1 MSVDGPQVLRLPLET
16 TDTAEPEPDLGAALH
31 EVSNA
36 LTVVLGW
43 LEAARSEVDIASVR
57 EALEVARAHAKLG
70 HRIARHAIGAE
81 LPHDESDRS
90 ALTLAREAV
99 LGVTQEAQKKR
110 VHVKLDASIDD
121 TVLLAD
127 GAEAQ
132 QVLLNLLLNAVA
144 FSPPQGEVT
153 LRIDRSA
160 THVLFEVTDEG
171 PGIPADRAD
180 SLLSAPDSTRRGG
193 AGIGLRYSNALAR
206 LHGGELRLARAGP
219 GASFE
224 LGWPLSEARSGAH
237 AAPPR
242 SRSLYGAR
250 VLVVEDDPAVR
261 SLLELALEA
270 RGVQVLSAGGPAE
283 LQRVMSRGAILDAA
297 LVDLS
302 PIADDPE
309 RALTLLRRGDDALPV
324 ILISGA
330 PDGMPGSLARSFAA
344 WVRKPFEMGEV
355 VAALER
361 VLRPG

>member
-1 MSVDGPQVLRLPLET
+1 MNVDSPQALRLPLEA
-16 TDTAEPEPDLGAALH
+16 AEPADPDADLAAALH

-43 LEAARSEVDIASVR
+43 LDAAHAELDSAAIR
-57 EALEVARAHAKLG
+57 EALDVARAHARLG
-70 HRIARHAIGAE
+70 HRIARRAIGA
-81 LPHDESDRS
+81 DVTAGDADKS

-99 LGVTQEAQKKR
+99 LGVAQEAQR
-110 VHVKLDASIDD
+110 SDVQVKLDSSIDD
-121 TVLLAD
+121 NVMLAD

-132 QVLLNLLLNAVA
+132 QVLLNLLLNAIS
-144 FSPPQGEVT
+144 FSPRRGSVT
-153 LRIDRSA
+153 LRVDRSA

-180 SLLSAPDSTRRGG
+180 SLLTAPDSTRRGG

-206 LHGGELRLARAGP
+206 LHGGELRLARTGP

-237 AAPPR
+237 TAPLR

-250 VLVVEDDPAVR
+250 VLVVEDDSAVR

-270 RGVQVLSAGGPAE
+270 RGVQVLSAGGLEE
-283 LQRVMSRGAILDAA
+283 LERVVGRGAILDAA

-302 PIADDPE
+302 PIVDDPE
-309 RALTLLRRGDDALPV
+309 RALSLLRRGDDGMPI

-330 PDGMPGSLARSFAA
+330 PDGMPGSLTRAFAA

-355 VAALER
+355 IAALER

>member
-1 MSVDGPQVLRLPLET
+1 MSVDSPQALRL
-16 TDTAEPEPDLGAALH
+16 APEPDRADESDGNLAAALH

-43 LEAARSEVDIASVR
+43 LEAARGEVDAASVR

-70 HRIARHAIGAE
+70 HRIARRAIGAA
-81 LPHDESDRS
+81 LPAGEADRS

-99 LGVTQEAQKKR
+99 LGVTQEAQKKD
-110 VHVKLDASIDD
+110 VHVKLDVSIDD
-121 TVLLAD
+121 NLLVAD

-132 QVLLNLLLNAVA
+132 QVLLNLLLNAIA
-144 FSPPQGEVT
+144 FSPEQGVVT
-153 LRIDRSA
+153 VRVDRGTS
-160 THVLFEVTDEG
+160 HVLFEVTDEG
-171 PGIPADRAD
+171 PGIPLERVD
-180 SLLSAPDSTRRGG
+180 SLLSAPESTRRGG
-193 AGIGLRYSNALAR
+193 AGIGLSYSNALAR

-224 LGWPLSEARSGAH
+224 LGWPLSEARSGARS
-237 AAPPR
+237 APLT

-270 RGVQVLSAGGPAE
+270 RGVQVLAAGGQAE
-283 LQRVMSRGAILDAA
+283 LERVMSRGAILDAA

-302 PIADDPE
+302 PIVDDPDG
-309 RALTLLRRGDDALPV
+309 ALALLRRGDPGLPV

-330 PDGMPGSLARSFAA
+330 PDGMPGSLAGAFAS

-355 VAALER
+355 IAALER

>member
-1 MSVDGPQVLRLPLET
+1 VTVNSPQALRFALDSVQAAESDG
-16 TDTAEPEPDLGAALH
+16 DLAAALH

-43 LEAARSEVDIASVR
+43 LEAASTEVDAASVR
-57 EALEVARAHAKLG
+57 EALEVARVHARLG
-70 HRIARHAIGAE
+70 HRIARRAIGAE
-81 LPHDESDRS
+81 VSGDETDRS
-90 ALTLAREAV
+90 AVTLVRQAI
-99 LGVTQEAQKKR
+99 LGVAQEAEKKGVQIR
-110 VHVKLDASIDD
+110 LDVSIDD
-121 TVLLAD
+121 NVLLCS

-132 QVLLNLLLNAVA
+132 QILLNLLLNAVA
-144 FSPPQGEVT
+144 FSPSHGVVT
-153 LRIDRSA
+153 IRVDRSA
-160 THVLFEVTDEG
+160 THVVFEVMDQG

-206 LHGGELRLARAGP
+206 LHGGELRLARTGP
-219 GASFE
+219 GACFE
-224 LGWPLSEARSGAH
+224 LGWPLSEARSGARSV
-237 AAPPR
+237 PPR
-242 SRSLYGAR
+242 TRSLDGAR

-270 RGVQVLSAGGPAE
+270 RGVQVLVAGGRSE
-283 LQRVMSRGAILDAA
+283 LERVMSRGAILDAA

-302 PIADDPE
+302 PIVDDPE
-309 RALTLLRRGDDALPV
+309 HALATLRRGDAGLPV

-330 PDGMPGSLARSFAA
+330 PDGIPGSLAHAFAA

-355 VAALER
+355 IAALER